1 MPGTSPGKKDPMI
14 DSQFKENKL
23 GELYYYT
30 IPSFTETGLVKHGFS
45 SRLGGVSQ
53 GEVASLNLGFKRKD
67 SADNVKK
74 NFQIICQALG
84 IETRQMVFT
93 DQVHKDRVAL
103 VDETDS
109 GKGFDRPSDIRGCDG
124 LITNRPGLALV
135 TFYADCVPLYFLDPR
150 QRAIGLAHSGWR
162 STLAEIGK
170 KTLLAMQEYF
180 ATDPSD
186 CLVGIGP
193 SIGQC
198 CFEVDRPVAELFTT
212 NYPKYQA
219 ELVKKKAEKYHID
232 LWSLIRLQLINA
244 GIREEN
250 ITLASTCT
258 ACNNKV
264 FFSHRA
270 DKGKTGSLAAF
281 LMLV

>member
-45 SRLGGVSQ
+45 SSLGGVSQ

-84 IETRQMVFT
+84 IETRQMVFS

-135 TFYADCVPLYFLDPR
+135 TFYADCVPLYFL
-150 QRAIGLAHSGWR
+150 
-162 STLAEIGK
+162 
-170 KTLLAMQEYF
+170 Y
-180 ATDPSD
+180 
-186 CLVGIGP
+186 
-193 SIGQC
+193 
-198 CFEVDRPVAELFTT
+198 
-212 NYPKYQA
+212 
-219 ELVKKKAEKYHID
+219 
-232 LWSLIRLQLINA
+232 
-244 GIREEN
+244 
-250 ITLASTCT
+250 
-258 ACNNKV
+258 
-264 FFSHRA
+264 
-270 DKGKTGSLAAF
+270 
-281 LMLV
+281 